1 MGAQSVLIINSKGG
15 AGKSTLSSN
24 LASYYAC
31 RGARTGI
38 FDFDRQMSSIRWLQR
53 RPENAP
59 AIAGKTGWG
68 YHDIKE
74 FDRIVMDPPAQ
85 IGCKDLATLVGR
97 ADVVV
102 VPVLP
107 SPIDIHAAADFIRD
121 LLVDAKVRTK
131 QKPVAVIANRARA
144 NTLIYDQLKRF
155 LSSLDIPFVATI
167 RDTQNYIHAS
177 QQGLGIFEMKKSRV
191 GRDIELWQPLLR
203 WIEDNL
209 RVVVGRVPQVAPPG
223 SRPAL
228 RAVK

>member
-24 LASYYAC
+24 LASYYAQ

-53 RPENAP
+53 RPENARR
-59 AIAGKTGWG
+59 IVGKTGWG
-68 YHDIKE
+68 YHDVKE

-85 IGCKDLATLVGR
+85 ICHKDLATLVAR

-107 SPIDIHAAADFIRD
+107 SPIDIHACADFIRD
-121 LLVDAKVRTK
+121 LLVDAKVRTS
-131 QKPVAVIANRARA
+131 QKPVAVVANRARS
-144 NTLIYDQLKRF
+144 NTLIYDQLKKF
-155 LSSLDIPFVATI
+155 LNSLNIPFVATI

-177 QQGLGIFEMKKSRV
+177 QQGLGIFEMSPSAMK
-191 GRDIELWQPLLR
+191 RDVELWQPLLT
-203 WIEDNL
+203 WIEDGL
-209 RVVVGRVPQVAPPG
+209 RAAAGQIPQPVPPG
-223 SRPAL
+223 ERPVL

>member
-1 MGAQSVLIINSKGG
+1 MGAQSILIINSKGG
-15 AGKSTLSSN
+15 AGKSTLSSK
-24 LASYYAC
+24 LASYYAR

-59 AIAGKTGWG
+59 AITGKTGWG
-68 YHDIKE
+68 YHDITE

-85 IGCKDLATLVGR
+85 IGRKDLATLASR
-97 ADVVV
+97 ADVVI

-121 LLVDAKVRTK
+121 LLVDAKVRTQ
-131 QKPVAVIANRARA
+131 QKPVAVIANRARS

-155 LSSLDIPFVATI
+155 LTSLNIPLVATI

-177 QQGLGIFEMKKSRV
+177 QQGLGIFEMKRSGIK
-191 GRDIELWQPLLR
+191 RDIELWQPLLS
-203 WIEDNL
+203 WIEDHL
-209 RVVVGRVPQVAPPG
+209 RAATEQSPQAIPPG
-223 SRPAL
+223 SRPVF

>member
-1 MGAQSVLIINSKGG
+1 MGAQSILIINSKGG
-15 AGKSTLSSN
+15 AGTSTLSSN
-24 LASYYAC
+24 LASYYAQ
-31 RGARTGI
+31 RGLRTGI

-59 AIAGKTGWG
+59 SIAGKTGWG
-68 YHDIKE
+68 YHDVKE

-85 IGCKDLATLVGR
+85 ICRKDLATLVAR
-97 ADVVV
+97 ADVVI

-121 LLVDAKVRTK
+121 LLVEAKVRTK
-131 QKPVAVIANRARA
+131 QKPVAVVANRARS

-155 LSSLDIPFVATI
+155 LNSLNIPFVATI

-177 QQGLGIFEMKKSRV
+177 AQGLGIFEMNRSGMK
-191 GRDIELWQPLLR
+191 RDVELWQPLLQ
-203 WIEDNL
+203 WIEAKL
-209 RVVVGRVPQVAPPG
+209 QAAAGQIPQPAGPG
-223 SRPAL
+223 MRPVL